1 MIVIIQVVPHC
12 TQPNNVSYILIPP
25 WRTGQRVTRFQE
37 ENVGTT
43 LHLFQI
49 IPKRTPAPERAA
61 THIRRVRATT
71 SGKSGKA
78 GGSLGASPQQE
89 VS

>member
-12 TQPNNVSYILIPP
+12 TQPKNVSYIVILP
-25 WRTGQRVTRFQE
+25 WRTGQTVTRFQE

-49 IPKRTPAPERAA
+49 ISKRTPATGRAA
-61 THIRRVRATT
+61 THIRWVSITT
-71 SGKSGKA
+71 SG
-78 GGSLGASPQQE
+78 E
-89 VS
+89 VW